1 MAAPAAMALWDPQAL
16 RTALVELADNPE
28 GRDAARIANMEDVA
42 AASAAESPK
51 SAPGEQH
58 QPFWAKLR
66 LELDT
71 GKGTLVAFRNGERLS
86 RHITGLQSHTLHAF
100 VEFVGKGD
108 KVRLHVE
115 S

>member
-1 MAAPAAMALWDPQAL
+1 MAAPAAMALWDTQAL

-28 GRDAARIANMEDVA
+28 GRDAARIANMEVA

-66 LELDT
+66 LELDDVINSIRDRAAQ
-71 GKGTLVAFRNGERLS
+71 LAERLRS
-86 RHITGLQSHTLHAF
+86 ERHQPLHCHA
-100 VEFVGKGD
+100 
-108 KVRLHVE
+108 
-115 S
+115 